1 MKHWGAHK
9 TTGVASATV
18 ALLLA
23 GTVAWFL
30 NEPAAADCTIDA
42 PADQKAHEILATKVV
57 VQPWLGPHHVYG
69 VFIVP
74 NRFRGDKKYAV
85 NLTIR
90 GLDHHFAVAEKPNRR
105 HMDYVFGP
113 PGHYVLRGY
122 VPTRLALWFLATG
135 LFDDLRHACNWTL
148 VFIERFP

>member
-1 MKHWGAHK
+1 
-9 TTGVASATV
+9 
-18 ALLLA
+18 LLA
-23 GTVAWFL
+23 GSAAWFL
-30 NEPAAADCTIDA
+30 NKPATAACGSDA
-42 PADQKAHEILATKVV
+42 PAEHEAHEIHAAKVV

-85 NLTIR
+85 SLTIR
-90 GLDHHFAVAEKPNRR
+90 GLDHHFAVAENPNRR
-105 HMDYVFGP
+105 HADYVFAP

-122 VPTRLALWFLATG
+122 VPTRLALWSLATG

-148 VFIERFP
+148 VFVERSPEIDPAPWTSAKRTDRR